1 MTFSSEPPVARR
13 IPWVSGLEDGEG
25 RGERARQRT
34 AEAWALKRKES
45 ANWTV
50 GDGVESSDNV
60 AVMPCR
66 TRS

>member
-1 MTFSSEPPVARR
+1 M
-13 IPWVSGLEDGEG
+13 SGLEDGDG
-25 RGERARQRT
+25 RGERARQRI

-45 ANWTV
+45 ANWTA
-50 GDGVESSDNV
+50 GDGVERSDID